1 MASGLG
7 DGSMSEIDLEALL
20 EATIF
25 SAGRSLRGE
34 ELCELLGYPI
44 EEVKEA
50 LESLIATSK
59 RRRGSAL
66 QMVEVAGRFAIEVK
80 PGIADHLPKETKSE
94 IPQKLLKAAALI
106 AYHQPMQQSR
116 LVELLGQKAYDHI
129 RELAQAGLV
138 DRRRTGNTRRLTTT
152 LRFSEVFG
160 CPHTDRKKVKKW
172 FRDKVINAGLLE
184 GMADKVALRDEKM
197 DETVQSTLLL
207 QEE

>member
-1 MASGLG
+1 
-7 DGSMSEIDLEALL
+7 MSEVALETLL

-34 ELCELLGYPI
+34 ELSEMLGYPI
-44 EEVKEA
+44 EEVKES

-80 PGIADHLPKETKSE
+80 PSIADHLPKKAKSE

-106 AYHQPMQQSR
+106 AYHQPMPQSR

-138 DRRRTGNTRRLTTT
+138 DRRRNGNTRRLTTT

-160 CPHTDRKKVKKW
+160 CPHTDRKKVKQW
-172 FRDKVINAGLLE
+172 FRDKVVNAGLLE
-184 GMADKVALRDEKM
+184 GMEDKVALRDEKI

>member
-1 MASGLG
+1 
-7 DGSMSEIDLEALL
+7 MSEVALETLL

-34 ELCELLGYPI
+34 ELSEMLGYPI
-44 EEVKEA
+44 EEVKES

-59 RRRGSAL
+59 KRRGSAL

-80 PGIADHLPKETKSE
+80 PSIADHLPKKAKSE

-106 AYHQPMQQSR
+106 AYHQPMPQSR

-138 DRRRTGNTRRLTTT
+138 DRRRNGNTRRLTTT

-160 CPHTDRKKVKKW
+160 CPHTDRKKVKQW
-172 FRDKVINAGLLE
+172 FRDKVVNAGLLE
-184 GMADKVALRDEKM
+184 GMEDKVALRDEKI

>member
-1 MASGLG
+1 
-7 DGSMSEIDLEALL
+7 MSEIALETLL

-25 SAGRSLRGE
+25 SAGRSLRSD

-44 EEVKEA
+44 EEVTES
-50 LESLIATSK
+50 LESLIATIK

-66 QMVEVAGRFAIEVK
+66 QMVEVGGRFAIEVK

-94 IPQKLLKAAALI
+94 IPPKLLKAAALI
-106 AYHQPMQQSR
+106 AYHQPMPQAR

-138 DRRRTGNTRRLTTT
+138 DRRRNGNTRRLTTT

-160 CPHTDRKKVKKW
+160 CPHTDRKKVKQW
-172 FRDKVINAGLLE
+172 FRDKVIDAGLLD
-184 GMADKVALRDEKM
+184 GMADKVALRDERI

>member
-1 MASGLG
+1 
-7 DGSMSEIDLEALL
+7 MSEVALETLL

-34 ELCELLGYPI
+34 ELSEMLGYPI
-44 EEVKEA
+44 EEVRES

-59 RRRGSAL
+59 RRRSSAL

-80 PGIADHLPKETKSE
+80 PSIADHLPKKAKSE

-106 AYHQPMQQSR
+106 AYHQPMPQSR

-138 DRRRTGNTRRLTTT
+138 DRRRNGNTRRLTTT

-160 CPHTDRKKVKKW
+160 CPHTDRKKVKQW
-172 FRDKVINAGLLE
+172 FRDKVVNAGLLE
-184 GMADKVALRDEKM
+184 GMEDKVALRDERI

>member
-1 MASGLG
+1 
-7 DGSMSEIDLEALL
+7 MSEVALETLL
-20 EATIF
+20 GATIF

-34 ELCELLGYPI
+34 ELSEMLGYPI
-44 EEVKEA
+44 EEVKES

-80 PGIADHLPKETKSE
+80 PSIADHLPKKAKSE

-106 AYHQPMQQSR
+106 AYHQPMPQSR

-138 DRRRTGNTRRLTTT
+138 DRRRNGNTRRLTTT

-160 CPHTDRKKVKKW
+160 CPHTDRKKVKQW
-172 FRDKVINAGLLE
+172 FRDKVVNAGLLE
-184 GMADKVALRDEKM
+184 GMEDKVALRDEKI

>member
-1 MASGLG
+1 
-7 DGSMSEIDLEALL
+7 MSEVALETLL

-34 ELCELLGYPI
+34 ELSELLGYPI
-44 EEVKEA
+44 EEVKES

-80 PGIADHLPKETKSE
+80 PSIADHLPKKAKSE

-106 AYHQPMQQSR
+106 AYHQPMPQSR

-138 DRRRTGNTRRLTTT
+138 DRRRNGNTRRLTTT

-160 CPHTDRKKVKKW
+160 CPHTDRKKVKQW
-172 FRDKVINAGLLE
+172 FRDKVVNAGLLE
-184 GMADKVALRDEKM
+184 GMEDKVALRDERI

>member
-1 MASGLG
+1 
-7 DGSMSEIDLEALL
+7 MSEVALETLL

-34 ELCELLGYPI
+34 ELSEMLGYPI
-44 EEVKEA
+44 EEVKES

-80 PGIADHLPKETKSE
+80 PSIADHLPKKAKSE

-106 AYHQPMQQSR
+106 AYHQPMPQSR

-138 DRRRTGNTRRLTTT
+138 DRRRNGNTRRLTTT

-160 CPHTDRKKVKKW
+160 CPHTDRKKVKQW
-172 FRDKVINAGLLE
+172 FRDKVVNAGLLE
-184 GMADKVALRDEKM
+184 GMEDKVALRDERI

>member
-1 MASGLG
+1 
-7 DGSMSEIDLEALL
+7 MSEVALETLL

-34 ELCELLGYPI
+34 ELSEMLGYPI
-44 EEVKEA
+44 EEVRES

-59 RRRGSAL
+59 RRRSSAL

-80 PGIADHLPKETKSE
+80 PSIADHLPKKAKSE

-106 AYHQPMQQSR
+106 AYHQPMPQSR

-138 DRRRTGNTRRLTTT
+138 DRRRNGNTRRLTTT

-160 CPHTDRKKVKKW
+160 CPHIDRKKVKQW
-172 FRDKVINAGLLE
+172 FRDKVVNAGLLE
-184 GMADKVALRDEKM
+184 GMEDKVALRDERI

>member
-1 MASGLG
+1 
-7 DGSMSEIDLEALL
+7 MSEVALETLL

-34 ELCELLGYPI
+34 ELSEMLGYPI
-44 EEVKEA
+44 EEVRES

-59 RRRGSAL
+59 RRRSSAL

-80 PGIADHLPKETKSE
+80 PSIADHLPKKAKSE

-106 AYHQPMQQSR
+106 AYHQPMPQSR

-138 DRRRTGNTRRLTTT
+138 DRRRNGNTRRLTTT

-160 CPHTDRKKVKKW
+160 CPHTDRKKVKQG
-172 FRDKVINAGLLE
+172 FRDKVVNAGLLE
-184 GMADKVALRDEKM
+184 GMEDKVALRDERI

>member
-1 MASGLG
+1 
-7 DGSMSEIDLEALL
+7 MSEVALETLL

-34 ELCELLGYPI
+34 ELSELLGYPI
-44 EEVKEA
+44 EEVKES

-80 PGIADHLPKETKSE
+80 PIIADHLPKKAKSE

-106 AYHQPMQQSR
+106 AYHQPMPQSR

-138 DRRRTGNTRRLTTT
+138 DRRRNGNTRRLTTT

-160 CPHTDRKKVKKW
+160 CPHTDRKKVKQW
-172 FRDKVINAGLLE
+172 FRDKVVNAGLLE
-184 GMADKVALRDEKM
+184 GMEDKVALRDERI

>member
-1 MASGLG
+1 VASGLG

>member
-1 MASGLG
+1 VASGVG
-7 DGSMSEIDLEALL
+7 GGSMSEIDLEALL

>member
-1 MASGLG
+1 
-7 DGSMSEIDLEALL
+7 MSEVALETLL

-34 ELCELLGYPI
+34 ELSELLGYPI
-44 EEVKEA
+44 EEVKES

-66 QMVEVAGRFAIEVK
+66 QMVEVSGRFAIEVK
-80 PGIADHLPKETKSE
+80 PSIADHLPKKAKSE

-106 AYHQPMQQSR
+106 AYHQPMPQSR

-138 DRRRTGNTRRLTTT
+138 DRRRNGNTRRLTTT

-160 CPHTDRKKVKKW
+160 CPHTDRKKVKQW
-172 FRDKVINAGLLE
+172 FRDKVVNAGLLE
-184 GMADKVALRDEKM
+184 GMEDKVALRDERI

>member
-1 MASGLG
+1 MASGVG
-7 DGSMSEIDLEALL
+7 GESMSEIDLEALL

>member
-1 MASGLG
+1 
-7 DGSMSEIDLEALL
+7 MSEVALETLL

-34 ELCELLGYPI
+34 ELSEMLGYPI
-44 EEVKEA
+44 EEVKES

-80 PGIADHLPKETKSE
+80 PSIADHLPKKAKLE

-106 AYHQPMQQSR
+106 AYHQPMPQSR

-138 DRRRTGNTRRLTTT
+138 DRRRNGNTRRLTTT

-160 CPHTDRKKVKKW
+160 CPHTDRKKVKQW
-172 FRDKVINAGLLE
+172 FRDKVVNAGLLE
-184 GMADKVALRDEKM
+184 GMEDKVALRDERI

>member
-1 MASGLG
+1 MN
-7 DGSMSEIDLEALL
+7 EIALETLL

-25 SAGRSLRGE
+25 SAGRSLRSD

-44 EEVKEA
+44 EEVKES

-80 PGIADHLPKETKSE
+80 PSIADHLPKETKSE

-106 AYHQPMQQSR
+106 AYHQPMPQSR

-138 DRRRTGNTRRLTTT
+138 DRRRAGNTRRLTTT

-160 CPHTDRKKVKKW
+160 CPHTDRKKVKQW

-184 GMADKVALRDEKM
+184 GMADKVALRDERI